1 IAINA
6 NSDHS
11 QIRGIAGSPSYM
23 SPEQVQSA
31 EITHRSDLYSLG
43 AVMYELLTGQ
53 RPFRAENLAKL
64 LHKIVYATP
73 PPIHTVR
80 DNVPEILEEIVAKC
94 LQKTP
99 EDRYQNGKELA
110 AVLTR
115 AFQELRNDDDQ
126 INRQEQFEELRQLSF
141 FHDFSHAEIWEVL
154 RASDWRTYQ
163 PGQEIVREGELDDR
177 FYIIVQ
183 GNVAVHRSGVSV
195 GRLAKGDCF
204 GEASYVMKARRTATI
219 KARDE
224 VTLLRVSSTLLE
236 QVSTACQLH
245 FTKTFL
251 RSLIERLQ
259 RTAKNQ
265 NAVAATRGA
274 A

>member
-1 IAINA
+1 
-6 NSDHS
+6 
-11 QIRGIAGSPSYM
+11 M
-23 SPEQVQSA
+23 
-31 EITHRSDLYSLG
+31 
-43 AVMYELLTGQ
+43 
-53 RPFRAENLAKL
+53 
-64 LHKIVYATP
+64 
-73 PPIHTVR
+73 
-80 DNVPEILEEIVAKC
+80 
-94 LQKTP
+94 
-99 EDRYQNGKELA
+99 
-110 AVLTR
+110 
-115 AFQELRNDDDQ
+115 
-126 INRQEQFEELRQLSF
+126 
-141 FHDFSHAEIWEVL
+141 
-154 RASDWRTYQ
+154 
-163 PGQEIVREGELDDR
+163 REGELDDR

-183 GNVAVHRSGVSV
+183 GQVQVHRAGVAV

-219 KARDE
+219 KARDS

-265 NAVAATRGA
+265 HAVAATRGA